1 MAFPSTMKLR
11 FFHGSNKIMKSTNTL
26 LMNSSC
32 VNILMNINRYEQ
44 RGEIMNT
51 LNGWPFEP
59 LDNIRPEGIGGGGGP
74 TPG

>member
-1 MAFPSTMKLR
+1 MGKLGENQRLSSIMKLR
-11 FFHGSNKIMKSTNTL
+11 LFQG
-26 LMNSSC
+26 MNNSR
-32 VNILMNINRYEQ
+32 VNILMNINRYAQ